1 MLKITNEKNLPL
13 PIVTWLL
20 NDDYDYNPDP
30 LVVSATSLI
39 KSTKKT
45 VLSQAV
51 VRSDTIQVHLDVSD
65 KLASIRGQNLHA
77 AIEASYQDHFAIQ
90 RIAEQLGMPVPE
102 VTMEERLYG
111 ELEVDGVIYKISGK
125 FDAIIDKILHDWK
138 TESTFSFGDE
148 TKKRERIYQLS
159 IYAWLCWKNGKEC
172 DTSKATYFSIY
183 QNWMKGMAA
192 KADPEKYPSSPM
204 LAFEVDLLPFPQL
217 EMWMKNIIRERR
229 DLSIEDVDGV
239 QCSQE
244 DLWMG
249 KGEYQYFTKETNKR
263 ASKNFT
269 GDNAQS
275 EAMAYL
281 ASKNNV
287 GVIKEKPRK
296 AKACEYCF
304 GSAIC
309 SQYQSL
315 VNQGYIE
322 NESNVI
328 SLSPAFGETS

>member
-1 MLKITNEKNLPL
+1 MLKITNERNLPL
-13 PIVTWLL
+13 PLVTWLL

-30 LVVSATSLI
+30 LTVSATSLL

-45 VLSQAV
+45 VLSQSV
-51 VRSDTIQVHLDVSD
+51 VKSDTIQVHLDVAD

-77 AIEASYQDHFAIQ
+77 AIEASFSDHFKNVK
-90 RIAEQLGMPVPE
+90 IAEKMGMSVPV

-111 ELEVDGVIYKISGK
+111 DLEVDGVTYRISGK
-125 FDAIIDKILHDWK
+125 FDAIIDSILHDWK

-159 IYAWLCWKNGKEC
+159 IYAWLCFKNGKEC
-172 DTSKATYFSIY
+172 NTDKAVYYSIY

-192 KADPEKYPSSPM
+192 KADPTKYPNSPM
-204 LAFEVDLLPFPQL
+204 LAFEVDLIPFPQL
-217 EMWMKNIIRERR
+217 EFWMKEKIRERR
-229 DLSIEDVDGV
+229 DLSIEEVDQV
-239 QCSQE
+239 QCSKE

-249 KGEYQYFTKETNKR
+249 KSEYQYFTKPENKR

-269 GDNAQS
+269 GENAQS
-275 EAMAYL
+275 EALAYL

-287 GVIKEKPRK
+287 GVIKEKPNK
-296 AKACEYCF
+296 AKACEYCL

-309 SQYQSL
+309 GQYQTL
-315 VNQGYIE
+315 LNQGYIE

-328 SLSPAFGETS
+328 SLSPTFGETS